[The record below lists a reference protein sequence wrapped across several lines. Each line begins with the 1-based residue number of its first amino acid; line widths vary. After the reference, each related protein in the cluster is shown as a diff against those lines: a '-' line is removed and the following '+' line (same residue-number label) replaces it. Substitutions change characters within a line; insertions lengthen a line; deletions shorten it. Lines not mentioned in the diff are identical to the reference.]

1 MRRAAANGG
10 AGLATALV
18 LACLTAPTALKR
30 HPSLHGTRSPTRP
43 ALEKATRLRGGD
55 GDSAF
60 ALEAGPD
67 RDESCGPGEMHGDGW
82 ADTALQPGENA
93 WRPKLPSD
101 IAVSI
106 DWAHRRIDVVDAFG
120 SPVNPRTGRP
130 RLRPAVPV
138 LEIEVPDGVAAGQA
152 FTYAIAGHGNV
163 RLKAPPRKRGLETG
177 LGTLR
182 RHTIL
187 TAAPP
192 REAACV
198 PSGRLRGC
206 DAAVLANG
214 TEISLGFE
222 EDLDGGPMGGH
233 GNGSLPAELLYVPP
247 FCRYIAPPAAA
258 AAAAAAAAPTAATKA
273 PTDMARG
280 RADEAAE
287 GVVAVEDEWAHEL
300 PTSREGTWEM
310 PRVNCSEYAA
320 VLEAAL
326 QADSTSAWEVLA
338 SECTFVYTR
347 FARFVRQLAM
357 PDLLMC
363 AYTPAYTRLT
373 KLRGCMHG

>member
-1 MRRAAANGG
+1 MFMGRAAANGG
-10 AGLATALV
+10 AGLATGLV
-18 LACLTAPTALKR
+18 LACLAAPTTLQC
-30 HPSLHGTRSPTRP
+30 HLPLHGPRSPTCP

-55 GDSAF
+55 G
-60 ALEAGPD
+60 
-67 RDESCGPGEMHGDGW
+67 HGDGL
-82 ADTALQPGENA
+82 ADTALQPGQNA

-101 IAVSI
+101 ITVSI

-192 REAACV
+192 REAGCV

-214 TEISLGFE
+214 SEISLGFE

-258 AAAAAAAAPTAATKA
+258 AAAATKA

-280 RADEAAE
+280 QADEAAE
-287 GVVAVEDEWAHEL
+287 GVVAVADEGAHEL
-300 PTSREGTWEM
+300 LTSREGTWEM

-338 SECTFVYTR
+338 SACTCVYIR
-347 FARFVRQLAM
+347 FARFVPQLAM
-357 PDLLMC
+357 PDLLIYAC
-363 AYTPAYTRLT
+363 TPAYTRMT